1 MDKSH
6 AQAQETRQRN
16 AEARK
21 AAREAIAAERKQD
34 EALVLE
40 ALRAVLQ
47 DPAATSAQRL
57 YAVAVLDNMKLH
69 GFVPYD
75 LKCRDIVS
83 AFVKELEREK

>member
-1 MDKSH
+1 M
-6 AQAQETRQRN
+6 
-16 AEARK
+16 
-21 AAREAIAAERKQD
+21 
-34 EALVLE
+34 LE

-47 DPAATSAQRL
+47 DPEATSAQRL